1 MSTTSLAILFK
12 LLSIAGIVGHN
23 NQSCPPAGTFISQ
36 QCVFGTATDNA
47 NVEWSGYYFLSTTF
61 ANGSCGT
68 YTNQS
73 AYDYGVCGFPPN
85 GWSISYQPT
94 YIWVDPIYWGHPNN
108 PQCLQLA
115 FAGGQFVVSSSN
127 TYVSNWPET
136 YTAGFSR
143 SDGDLLQEIT
153 GVDGWR
159 LRITYSAWNNGYNA
173 VEDDLTPEGMP

>member
-1 MSTTSLAILFK
+1 LFE
-12 LLSIAGIVGHN
+12 LFSIGGVLSKPQG
-23 NQSCPPAGTFISQ
+23 CLPFGTFISQ

-47 NVEWSGYYFLSTTF
+47 NVEWSGYYFRATTF
-61 ANGSCGT
+61 ADGNCGT
-68 YTNQS
+68 YTNTEG
-73 AYDYGVCGFPPN
+73 YDYGVCNFPPN
-85 GWSISYQPT
+85 GWSISYNPT
-94 YIWVDPIYWGHPNN
+94 YIWVDPIYWSHPNN